1 MTARADSIAPGRTD
15 AAVRRRLDHRWTG
28 PACAVLGTLGF
39 SFKAILIK
47 LAYAAAPVDAI
58 TLLALRMLYSAPLFV
73 AMAWWASRRA
83 APIARRDLA
92 AILGL
97 GFLGYYLASLLDF
110 MGLRYVTASLERLIL
125 YLYPTMVVVLSAIF
139 LDKPITRRAIGALAL
154 SYAGI
159 ALVFRHDAAAGDA
172 AATMLG
178 GGLVFASALA
188 YAVYLVT
195 AGGVIGRIGSMRF
208 TALAMLAST
217 LFVLAHFAIAR
228 PLSALDVPPSIHGL
242 SLAMALFA
250 TVVPTWLVA
259 EAIRRLGANGTSLV
273 GSLGPVFTIG
283 LGAVLLGE
291 AIQAIQI
298 AGAALVLGGVAL
310 VTAKPRGQVEPR

>member
-1 MTARADSIAPGRTD
+1 VERDGALVVTVAEPGTAR
-15 AAVRRRLDHRWTG
+15 RWFG
-28 PACAVLGTLGF
+28 PACAILGTLGF

-58 TLLALRMLYSAPLFV
+58 TLLALRMLYSAPFFV
-73 AMAWWASRRA
+73 AMAWWAGRRGG
-83 APIARRDLA
+83 PIARRDLL
-92 AILGL
+92 AILWL

-125 YLYPTMVVVLSAIF
+125 YLYPTMVVLLSALF
-139 LDKPITRRAIGALAL
+139 LGKPVTRRAVGALVL

-159 ALVFRHDAAAGDA
+159 ALVFRHDAAVGDS
-172 AATMLG
+172 AATLVG
-178 GGLVFASALA
+178 GGLVFASALC
-188 YAVYLVT
+188 YAVYLVS

-228 PLSALDVPPSIHGL
+228 PLAALDVPASIHGL
-242 SLAMALFA
+242 SIAMAIAA
-250 TVVPTWLVA
+250 TVLPTWLVA

-283 LGAVLLGE
+283 LGALLLGE
-291 AIQAIQI
+291 SIHAIQL

>member
-1 MTARADSIAPGRTD
+1 MTAGPEPAARAGISGDGAAP
-15 AAVRRRLDHRWTG
+15 WIG
-28 PACAVLGTLGF
+28 PACAILGTLGF

-73 AMAWWASRRA
+73 VMAWWAGRGA
-83 APIARRDLA
+83 GPIARRDLA

-110 MGLRYVTASLERLIL
+110 MGLRYITASLERLIL
-125 YLYPTMVVVLSAIF
+125 YLYPTMVVILSALF
-139 LDKPITRRAIGALAL
+139 FGKPVTRRAVGALVL

-159 ALVFRHDAAAGDA
+159 ALVFRHDASIGDA
-172 AATMLG
+172 SATLLG

-217 LFVLAHFAIAR
+217 AFVLAHFAMAR
-228 PLSALDVPPSIHGL
+228 PLAALDVAPRIHLLSI
-242 SLAMALFA
+242 AMAVFS

-273 GSLGPVFTIG
+273 GSLGPVFTIA
-283 LGAVLLGE
+283 LGAMLLDE
-291 AIQAIQI
+291 PIHAIQV
-298 AGAALVLGGVAL
+298 AGAALVLAGVAL
-310 VTAKPRGQVEPR
+310 VTAKPRGQIEPR